1 MYIFYEKSNETILRE
16 CRNFIKDNKESVAD
30 YYVYR
35 EALSLYIKLSQ
46 ALIESHKGFD
56 EAIREETDKLIFL
69 DDGLEKDCRIFQFN
83 QANYRLVL
91 DAESHQILA
100 QLSQIEINNRTK
112 R

>member
-1 MYIFYEKSNETILRE
+1 MHIFYEKSNEMILQE
-16 CRNFIKDNKESVAD
+16 CKNFINDNKESVAD

-35 EALSLYIKLSQ
+35 KALSLYIKLSQ
-46 ALIESHKGFD
+46 ALIESHKDFD
-56 EAIREETDKLIFL
+56 EAIKEETDKFIYL
-69 DDGLEKDCRIFQFN
+69 DDGPEKDCRIFQFN

-91 DAESHQILA
+91 DAESHRILE